1 MKITPALLR
10 KHGACSEQVEE
21 FTALYPRGT
30 EPTVDTMF
38 ACAAAGLD
46 IFWCLCLLPL
56 EGPGSQRAFSLWCAE
71 QVAHLSDDPRVAE
84 CLAVV
89 RTRVLDPASVTDNV
103 LAAAWDTAMDA
114 ARAAAWDTA
123 KAAAWDAAWAAAMA
137 ADMAAEMAAASDA
150 ARAAASDAATAAA
163 RAAAAAAARAA
174 AMAAQIAI
182 LSQMLLEA

>member
-56 EGPGSQRAFSLWCAE
+56 EGPGSRRAFALWCAE
-71 QVAHLSDDPRVAE
+71 QIAHLSDDPRVTE

-89 RTRVLDPASVTDNV
+89 RRRVLDPASVTDNV
-103 LAAAWDTAMDA
+103 LAAAWAA
-114 ARAAAWDTA
+114 AREA
-123 KAAAWDAAWAAAMA
+123 AAWAA
-137 ADMAAEMAAASDA
+137 E
-150 ARAAASDAATAAA
+150 AAA
-163 RAAAAAAARAA
+163 RAAWEAEAALAAQTAWEAEAA
-174 AMAAQIAI
+174 LAAQIAM
-182 LSQMLLEA
+182 LSQMLLEARDDSWLTMGQR

>member
-21 FTALYPRGT
+21 FAALYPHGT
-30 EPTVDTMF
+30 EPTVEEMF
-38 ACAAAGLD
+38 TCAAEGLD
-46 IFWCLCLLPL
+46 VLWCLRLLPL

-103 LAAAWDTAMDA
+103 LAAAWAA
-114 ARAAAWDTA
+114 AREA
-123 KAAAWDAAWAAAMA
+123 AAWAA
-137 ADMAAEMAAASDA
+137 EAAAWA
-150 ARAAASDAATAAA
+150 AREAEAALAAQTSWEAEAAL
-163 RAAAAAAARAA
+163 
-174 AMAAQIAI
+174 AAQIAM
-182 LSQMLLEA
+182 LSQMLLEARDDSWLTMGQR